1 MSLLHKGTETVT
13 VFPQEVTADSDGNTL
28 TRPGAVGIVARA
40 SVQPI
45 GFTED
50 QDTGFTT
57 ESRYR
62 LRIASGAPLLGP
74 QSSVEWQGKRYA
86 IEGEPRQYTASP
98 RTRHTSYVMVRA

>member
-1 MSLLHKGTETVT
+1 MSLLHKGTEAVT
-13 VFPQEVTADSDGNTL
+13 VYPQEVTTDSDGNTI
-28 TRPGAVGIVARA
+28 TRPSNVGIVARA

-50 QDTGFTT
+50 QTTGFTT

-62 LRIASGAPLLGP
+62 LRLVGGPLLGP
-74 QSSVEWQGKRYA
+74 QSAVEWQGKWYA
-86 IEGEPRQYTASP
+86 IEGEPRQYTGSP